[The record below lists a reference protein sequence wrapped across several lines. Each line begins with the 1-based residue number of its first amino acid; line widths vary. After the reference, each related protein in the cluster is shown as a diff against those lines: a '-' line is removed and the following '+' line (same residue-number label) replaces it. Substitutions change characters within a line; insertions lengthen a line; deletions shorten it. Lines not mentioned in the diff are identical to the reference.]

1 MVTHLLNHEVVFA
14 QGNKHGV
21 TCLSPCASL
30 ILSELFTSVIYLIF
44 SSKWSLYHRPLP
56 NLHTGPTDHQHGR
69 QAHAIKVAI
78 AIFREPIFKIDLRI
92 DLAKSYVDPTTT
104 PDNVTVLH
112 VSIIMRMSSGPAM
125 PGRRD
130 SLFKTREK
138 THSFTLGSLQ
148 QQPKYNPHRGKTAS
162 RTSIV

>member
-56 NLHTGPTDHQHGR
+56 NLHTGPTDHQHGC

-78 AIFREPIFKIDLRI
+78 AIFREPIFKIDPRI
-92 DLAKSYVDPTTT
+92 DLAKPYVDPTTT
-104 PDNVTVLH
+104 PARVHHH
-112 VSIIMRMSSGPAM
+112 VSAADTPLCHTTETRHFLRGRYHAIFMPEVPLIIVYVASF
-125 PGRRD
+125 
-130 SLFKTREK
+130 SL
-138 THSFTLGSLQ
+138 H
-148 QQPKYNPHRGKTAS
+148 
-162 RTSIV
+162 